1 MLNKI
6 KENKFT
12 FIVCGIFML
21 YAIIQCCTFV
31 MSGDDYWWSSLDT
44 ISEIFGDSDLNG
56 RYLTNFITYYVIK
69 VPIFRPLFCVPFLV
83 ALFFLIADVL
93 KTSKKSSLMTYLISG
108 LCIMLVP
115 SGIAMLTTLW
125 ISGFTNYIVSI
136 VLTLIYINFVIPLF
150 NGNQCNLP
158 VWSSVLFLLLGF
170 ISALCLENITIYNNV
185 LAVFTVIF
193 SYVRFK
199 KLHIMHISYLVGSI
213 VGTVIMFLN
222 PNYHQIASDKGDQH
236 GLRTFEFDFSDI
248 FSTLYRD
255 ISTAFSHSF
264 LFIHLAIAVSITVLF
279 YKKYHSLNSKGAP
292 KYAKIFLPVIIAY
305 AAYSAFSQVFC
316 GLISMTPALRVNAIL
331 LAFAFIYML
340 GIVYMSFV
348 LLDLSRFIKVSFLIC
363 SVIIVTAPFIVV
375 KPITPRCFFAT
386 YIFWGLTAG
395 TLLMEMFGVISSIQ
409 LKSISYV
416 LSVFFSFICFILSD
430 IYISNYF
437 VDQLRIDYVKEQFE
451 SNSRV
456 IEVISLPYTEYCD
469 YSIYKHLSNNSNT
482 DNVMDGFNL
491 YYDYPSYII
500 KTWGVDKELLNK
512 KFVEISIQDYYMSH
526 SLEQ

>member
-21 YAIIQCCTFV
+21 YAIIQCSTFV

-44 ISEIFGDSDLNG
+44 ISQVFSDSNMNG
-56 RYLTNFITYYVIK
+56 RYFTNFITFYIIK
-69 VPIFRPLFCVPFLV
+69 FPYLRPLICVPFLV
-83 ALFFLIADVL
+83 ALFFLIANVL

-125 ISGFTNYIVSI
+125 ISGFTNYVISL
-136 VLTLIYINFVIPLF
+136 VLTLIYINFITPLF
-150 NGNQCNLP
+150 DGETCKLP
-158 VWSSVLFLLLGF
+158 VWSSLLFFVLGF
-170 ISALCLENITIYNNV
+170 AGTLCVENITIYNCI
-185 LAVFTVIF
+185 LAVFTISF
-193 SYVRFK
+193 SFVRFK
-199 KLHIMHISYLVGSI
+199 KIHIAHVAYL
-213 VGTVIMFLN
+213 VGTVIGTVVMFLN
-222 PNYHQIASDKGDQH
+222 PNYHQITSDEGDQQ
-236 GLRTFEFDFSDI
+236 GFRAIEFDFSDI

-255 ISTAFSHSF
+255 VSTAFSHSF
-264 LFIHLAIAVSITVLF
+264 LFVHLAIAVSITVLF

-348 LLDLSRFIKVSFLIC
+348 LLDLSRFIKVTFLIC

-386 YIFWGLTAG
+386 YIFWCLTAG
-395 TLLMEMFGVISSIQ
+395 SLLMEMFDVISTIQ
-409 LKSISYV
+409 FKSISCV
-416 LSVFFSFICFILSD
+416 LSVLFSFICFILSD
-430 IYISNYF
+430 IYISNYC
-437 VDQLRIDYVKEQFE
+437 VDQLCIDYVKEQYE

-456 IEVISLPYTEYCD
+456 IEVIDLPYTEYCSF
-469 YSIYKHLSNNSNT
+469 SIYYYFSKYNDEKSLLNDAKTYYT
-482 DNVMDGFNL
+482 D
-491 YYDYPSYII
+491 YII
-500 KTWGVDKELLNK
+500 KYWGFDKELLNK

-526 SLEQ
+526 SLE